1 MEEAKANNRT
11 IHSIKSYKFEIPF
24 YQRAYSWR
32 KQDIEKLISDIN
44 GKEGHYL
51 GNIVVKKND
60 DKFIV
65 IDGQQRLTTIYIIF
79 MALGVKEKPFE
90 LSYEIDSSDGEK
102 LKNFNVNERKY
113 VNRQILDAIL
123 FASNNEILCKDSFE
137 KNINSAIFTM
147 TIIPETVKATE
158 YFELVNTK
166 SIQLENHQALKAR
179 FLSNIKDNYADVAR
193 KWDMISNM
201 DEKYK
206 DQILERNQ
214 ADLPIEPKTIR
225 ELLESDF
232 NGKEEKQT
240 ETNSDAKS
248 LVKFPVFLLLV
259 LKVFVA
265 KNGLNVD
272 SENKVDP
279 KNKIIIDKD
288 KLLGEFEKVFRE
300 KTNLHYEFIAFLESM
315 RKKFDEFV
323 YRDDEM
329 KNKILLNLQ
338 RLFYY
343 TSEYDKPEFIAAL
356 LAFLDKNSLDA
367 CNDKNTQKVIEFL
380 EQLDNELAKSAL
392 KKNESR
398 KIVETINDVIGKIY
412 KGESLETPVLEK
424 IDSKFLDTG
433 TAVPHYWFYR
443 LEYLLWRDFNSL
455 SACDTCADDIKKVFP
470 KFNRDEYLIKSQDTV
485 EHMWA
490 TNLQENNKALDDFG
504 NLALIRKDFNSSLS
518 DYDFGEKLKMIKES
532 PSSSIKML
540 IFYASQKGYDKD
552 IIGRLGDEMK
562 KILFQGITNDS
573 L

>member
-11 IHSIKSYKFEIPF
+11 IHSIKNYKFEIPF

-44 GKEGHYL
+44 GKEGYYL
-51 GNIVVKKND
+51 SNIVVKKND

-65 IDGQQRLTTIYIIF
+65 IDGQQRLTTICIIF

-113 VNRQILDAIL
+113 VNRQILDAVI
-123 FASNNEILCKDSFE
+123 FASSNKTLHEPSF
-137 KNINSAIFTM
+137 KGKLTSAIFTM
-147 TIIPETVKATE
+147 TIIPENVKATE

-166 SIQLENHQALKAR
+166 SIQLENHQVLKAR

-248 LVKFPVFLLLV
+248 LVKFPVLLLLV

-279 KNKIIIDKD
+279 NNKIIIDKD

-300 KTNLHYEFIAFLESM
+300 KTDLHYEFIAFLESM

-356 LAFLDKNSLDA
+356 LAFLDKNSLDTY
-367 CNDKNTQKVIEFL
+367 NDKNTQKAIEFL

-392 KKNESR
+392 KNNGSR
-398 KIVETINDVIGKIY
+398 KIVETINDVIGKMY
-412 KGESLETPVLEK
+412 KDESLETPVLEK
-424 IDSKFLDTG
+424 IDSKFLDSG

-443 LEYLLWRDFNSL
+443 LEYLLWRDFNNL
-455 SACDTCADDIKKVFP
+455 SVCNICSDDIKKAFP
-470 KFNRDEYLIKSQDTV
+470 KFNRDEYLIKPQDTV

-518 DYDFGEKLKMIKES
+518 DYDFDEKLKMIKES

-552 IIGRLGDEMK
+552 MIGRLGDEMK
-562 KILFQGITNDS
+562 KILFKGI
-573 L
+573 

>member
-193 KWDMISNM
+193 K
-201 DEKYK
+201 
-206 DQILERNQ
+206 
-214 ADLPIEPKTIR
+214 
-225 ELLESDF
+225 
-232 NGKEEKQT
+232 
-240 ETNSDAKS
+240 
-248 LVKFPVFLLLV
+248 
-259 LKVFVA
+259 
-265 KNGLNVD
+265 
-272 SENKVDP
+272 
-279 KNKIIIDKD
+279 
-288 KLLGEFEKVFRE
+288 
-300 KTNLHYEFIAFLESM
+300 
-315 RKKFDEFV
+315 
-323 YRDDEM
+323 
-329 KNKILLNLQ
+329 
-338 RLFYY
+338 
-343 TSEYDKPEFIAAL
+343 
-356 LAFLDKNSLDA
+356 
-367 CNDKNTQKVIEFL
+367 
-380 EQLDNELAKSAL
+380 
-392 KKNESR
+392 
-398 KIVETINDVIGKIY
+398 
-412 KGESLETPVLEK
+412 
-424 IDSKFLDTG
+424 
-433 TAVPHYWFYR
+433 
-443 LEYLLWRDFNSL
+443 
-455 SACDTCADDIKKVFP
+455 
-470 KFNRDEYLIKSQDTV
+470 
-485 EHMWA
+485 
-490 TNLQENNKALDDFG
+490 
-504 NLALIRKDFNSSLS
+504 
-518 DYDFGEKLKMIKES
+518 
-532 PSSSIKML
+532 
-540 IFYASQKGYDKD
+540 
-552 IIGRLGDEMK
+552 
-562 KILFQGITNDS
+562 
-573 L
+573 

>member
-1 MEEAKANNRT
+1 MKAT
-11 IHSIKSYKFEIPF
+11 QYKIGELKDFKFEIPF

-32 KQDIEKLISDIN
+32 KQDIEKLINDISA
-44 GKEGHYL
+44 KDGHYF

-79 MALGVKEKPFE
+79 MALRVKEKPFE
-90 LSYEIDSSDGEK
+90 LDYEIDGGDGEK
-102 LKNFNVNERKY
+102 LTNFDVNERRYTNK
-113 VNRQILDAIL
+113 QILDAVL
-123 FASNNEILCKDSFE
+123 FAKDNKALLENSFKE
-137 KNINSAIFTM
+137 KLNSAIFTM
-147 TIIPETVKATE
+147 TIIPENIKATE

-166 SIQLENHQALKAR
+166 SIQLENHQVLKAR
-179 FLSNIKDNYADVAR
+179 FLNNIKDSYADIAR

-206 DQILERNQ
+206 DKILESNQ
-214 ADLPIEPKTIR
+214 ADLPIEFKTIR
-225 ELLESDF
+225 ELLEADF
-232 NGKEEKQT
+232 NDKEEKQT
-240 ETNSDAKS
+240 ETNSDKKS
-248 LVKFPVFLLLV
+248 LVKFPVFLLLA

-265 KNGLNVD
+265 KNGLQ
-272 SENKVDP
+272 
-279 KNKIIIDKD
+279 IDIAINKD
-288 KLLGEFEKVFRE
+288 KLLGEFDKVFKKE
-300 KTNLHYEFIAFLESM
+300 TDPYSEFIDFLEGM
-315 RKKFDEFV
+315 RKKFDGFV
-323 YRDDEM
+323 YRNDEM
-329 KNKILLNLQ
+329 QNKRLLNLQ

-356 LAFLDKNSLDA
+356 LAFLNKNSLDT

-392 KKNESR
+392 KNNESR

-433 TAVPHYWFYR
+433 TSVPHYWFYR
-443 LEYLLWRDFNSL
+443 LEYLLWRDFENL
-455 SACDTCADDIKKVFP
+455 NVCGICADDIKRVFP
-470 KFNRDEYLIKSQDTV
+470 KFNKDEYLIKSQDTI
-485 EHMWA
+485 EHMWT
-490 TNLQENNKALDDFG
+490 TNLQENAKALDDFG

-518 DYDFGEKLKMIKES
+518 DYDFGEKLKRIKEN

-540 IFYASQKGYDKD
+540 IFYTLQQGYDSEK
-552 IIGRLGDEMK
+552 IKGLGDAMRQ
-562 KILFQGITNDS
+562 ILFKGIRNDP

>member
-1 MEEAKANNRT
+1 MKEAKANNRT
-11 IHSIKSYKFEIPF
+11 IHIIKSYKFEIPF

-51 GNIVVKKND
+51 GNIVVKENN

-147 TIIPETVKATE
+147 TIIPENVKATE

-166 SIQLENHQALKAR
+166 SIQLENHQVLKAR

-206 DQILERNQ
+206 DQILESNQ

-367 CNDKNTQKVIEFL
+367 CNDKNAQKVIEFL

-455 SACDTCADDIKKVFP
+455 SACDICADDIKKVFP
-470 KFNRDEYLIKSQDTV
+470 KFNRDGYLIKSQDTV

-490 TNLQENNKALDDFG
+490 TNLQENSKALDDFG

-518 DYDFGEKLKMIKES
+518 DYDFGEKLKRIKES

-540 IFYASQKGYDKD
+540 IFYASQKGYDRD
-552 IIGRLGDEMK
+552 MIGRLGDEMK
-562 KILFQGITNDS
+562 QILFQGTTNDP

>member
-24 YQRAYSWR
+24 YQRAYSWK

-79 MALGVKEKPFE
+79 MALKEKPFE
-90 LSYEIDSSDGEK
+90 LDYEIDSGDGEK
-102 LKNFNVNERKY
+102 LNNFDVNEHRY
-113 VNRQILDAIL
+113 INQQILDAVIL
-123 FASNNEILCKDSFE
+123 ASGNKTLREPSF
-137 KNINSAIFTM
+137 KGKLNSAIFTM
-147 TIIPETVKATE
+147 TIIPEHIKATE

-166 SIQLENHQALKAR
+166 SIQLENHQVLKAR

-201 DEKYK
+201 DKKYEEQMSKKGNK
-206 DQILERNQ
+206 DPQYGES
-214 ADLPIEPKTIR
+214 KTINEFL
-225 ELLESDF
+225 ELKFED
-232 NGKEEKQT
+232 KQEKQV
-240 ETNSDAKS
+240 ETNSDTKS
-248 LVKFPVFLLLV
+248 LVKFPVFLLLA

-265 KNGLNVD
+265 KKGLKID
-272 SENKVDP
+272 
-279 KNKIIIDKD
+279 IIINKD
-288 KLLGEFEKVFRE
+288 KLLGEFDKVFKKE
-300 KTNLHYEFIAFLESM
+300 SNLYSEFIKFLEDM
-315 RKKFDEFV
+315 RNKFDEFV

-356 LAFLDKNSLDA
+356 LAFLDKNSLDT
-367 CNDKNTQKVIEFL
+367 CNDKNKQKVIEFLEQKVIEFL

-392 KKNESR
+392 KNNGSR

-443 LEYLLWRDFNSL
+443 LEYMLWRDFNNL
-455 SACDTCADDIKKVFP
+455 SVCDARSDDIKKVFP

-490 TNLQENNKALDDFG
+490 TNLQENGKALDDFG

-518 DYDFGEKLKMIKES
+518 DYDFGEKLKRIKES
-532 PSSSIKML
+532 PNSSIKML

-552 IIGRLGDEMK
+552 MIGRLGNEMK
-562 KILFQGITNDS
+562 QILFQGIQK
-573 L
+573 

>member
-123 FASNNEILCKDSFE
+123 FASNNEILCKDNFE

-147 TIIPETVKATE
+147 TIIPENVKATE

-166 SIQLENHQALKAR
+166 SIQLENHQVLKAR

-206 DQILERNQ
+206 DQILESNQ

-232 NGKEEKQT
+232 NRKEEKQA
-240 ETNSDAKS
+240 EINSDTKS

-279 KNKIIIDKD
+279 NNKIIIDKD

-300 KTNLHYEFIAFLESM
+300 KINLHYEFIAFLESM

-367 CNDKNTQKVIEFL
+367 CNDKNTQKAIKFL

-392 KKNESR
+392 KNNESR

-443 LEYLLWRDFNSL
+443 LEYLLWRDFNNL
-455 SACDTCADDIKKVFP
+455 SVCNICSDDIKKVFP
-470 KFNRDEYLIKSQDTV
+470 KFNRDEYLIKPQDTV

-532 PSSSIKML
+532 PNSSIKML

-552 IIGRLGDEMK
+552 MIGRLGDEMK
-562 KILFQGITNDS
+562 KILFQGI
-573 L
+573 

>member
-147 TIIPETVKATE
+147 TIIPENVKATE

-166 SIQLENHQALKAR
+166 SIQLENHQVLKAR
-179 FLSNIKDNYADVAR
+179 FLSNIKDNYASIAK

-279 KNKIIIDKD
+279 NNKIIIDKD
-288 KLLGEFEKVFRE
+288 KLLGEFEKVFRK
-300 KTNLHYEFIAFLESM
+300 KTDLHYEFIAFLESM

-412 KGESLETPVLEK
+412 KGESLETPALEK

-490 TNLQENNKALDDFG
+490 TNLQENGKALDDFG
-504 NLALIRKDFNSSLS
+504 NLPLIRKDFNSSLS

-552 IIGRLGDEMK
+552 MIGRLGDEMK
-562 KILFQGITNDS
+562 KILFKGITNAP